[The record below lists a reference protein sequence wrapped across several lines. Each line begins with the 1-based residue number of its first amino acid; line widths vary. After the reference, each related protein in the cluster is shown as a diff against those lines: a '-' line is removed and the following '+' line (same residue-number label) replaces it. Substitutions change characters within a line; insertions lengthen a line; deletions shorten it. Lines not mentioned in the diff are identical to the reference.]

1 MYQAPMFGNGPSTL
15 TASSRNPASS
25 PSMKALPR
33 IKAPISSKCRPPP
46 ILVFKSA
53 VDATVST
60 NAVVD
65 RLLRHFSDNGNELV
79 LFDINRSAVTSIL
92 LVSDPGPLTDQLMND
107 ASLPFAITLI
117 ANENPESA
125 NVVAHYKPPNS
136 PDILTTESLGLAW
149 PAGIISLS
157 HVALPFAPDDPL
169 YGRIPPEHDD
179 VIYLGQV
186 QIRGERGLLRI
197 SSDWLLRLRHNPF
210 YSVLETRAIDWVNTI
225 GADK

>member
-1 MYQAPMFGNGPSTL
+1 MYVPGTDVRKRAVHANSFIAKSGIRSVDEGIAPDKGANLKQMQ
-15 TASSRNPASS
+15 
-25 PSMKALPR
+25 
-33 IKAPISSKCRPPP
+33 
-46 ILVFKSA
+46 
-53 VDATVST
+53 
-60 NAVVD
+60 AVVD

-136 PDILTTESLGLAW
+136 QEILTTESLGLAW
-149 PAGIISLS
+149 PAGVISLS
-157 HVALPFAPDDPL
+157 HVALPFSPDDPL

-197 SSDWLLRLRHNPF
+197 SSDWLLRLRYNPF
-210 YSVLETRAIDWVNTI
+210 YSVLETRVLDWVNTI
-225 GADK
+225 DADK